1 MNEGLQLRA
10 QKIVDRFQRAPDW
23 EARYKLLIEIGKA
36 VPPLAPEDRTEENKV
51 RGCQS
56 QVWMKA
62 WLDENQNVQFQ
73 AESDALLVQG
83 LVALLVE
90 VYSGAPPNEIL
101 NFPPEF
107 IKSLGFE
114 SNLSPSRA
122 NGLHAMLKQIRNYAI
137 AFQYQLIQRNSH

>member
-1 MNEGLQLRA
+1 MSQTLNERS
-10 QKIVDRFQRAPDW
+10 QKIVDRFQAQPDW
-23 EARYKLLIEIGKA
+23 EARYKLLIEMGKKA
-36 VPPLAPEDRTEENKV
+36 PPLAAEFKTEENKV

-56 QVWMKA
+56 QVWLRA
-62 WLDENQNVQFQ
+62 WLDEAEKVQFE

-83 LVALLVE
+83 LVHVLVD
-90 VYSGAPPNEIL
+90 VYSGASPAEIL

-107 IKSLGFE
+107 IKNLGFE

-137 AFQYQLIQRNSH
+137 AFQYQLIQKNSH